1 MECVE
6 NVQGNLLV
14 YAVTAQDVCAL
25 RSLGLSEVCVHQLG
39 GPSVIRERKGIPQK
53 FLNIA
58 SLKNPEISVN

>member
-1 MECVE
+1 MECVD

-39 GPSVIRERKGIPQK
+39 GPSVLIEHKEMPRK